1 MKGSKHKIRDLVFL
15 KLFFGSK
22 SFKVTDE
29 EFEYFRKHP
38 DEIDDFSA
46 PLTIHK
52 FYLLIGSLSGI
63 LLLGLSKLIKFSSL
77 LSFLSIPVTEFLID
91 IVFEIGVAL
100 IGASITAYILGILL
114 NKQKSN
120 ARRWR
125 TELRKRINQSDEI
138 QKP

>member
-15 KLFFGSK
+15 KLFFGSDG
-22 SFKVTDE
+22 FKVSDE

-63 LLLGLSKLIKFSSL
+63 LLLGLSKIIKFSSL
-77 LSFLSIPVTEFLID
+77 LSFLSIPVNEFLID

-100 IGASITAYILGILL
+100 IGASVTAYILGILL

-125 TELRKRINQSDEI
+125 TEIRKRINQSDEI